1 MVSVNKEKLFLRGN
15 KFLGTQY
22 PIMCGAMT
30 WVSERNLVSSISN
43 AGGFGIL
50 ACGSMNVSQ
59 LDEEISATKK
69 MTKKVFGVN
78 LILLHPEIDDLIEC
92 CILQN
97 VDLVVFAGGFPKKS
111 QIQLLKSNG
120 IKTMC
125 FATTLSIAK
134 KMISHGIDSLVLEGS
149 EAGGHIGPV
158 SINVLAQDILPEINE
173 VPIFLAGGIGRG
185 EVILKFL
192 ELGASGCQIGTRFVC
207 AEESIAHK
215 NFKELFIKSEAR
227 NAQVSIKL
235 DERFPVI
242 PVRAIENN
250 ATKEFLNEQKKLLYQ
265 IERKTIS
272 LKEAQLAIEHFWAGS
287 LKNAVIDGDV
297 HNGSVMA
304 GQSVSLVKEIQT
316 VEEIFEELLTQM
328 DKQVNNEKVMRNV

>member
-1 MVSVNKEKLFLRGN
+1 MVSVNKEKLFVRGN

-50 ACGSMNVSQ
+50 ACGSMNVAQ

-78 LILLHPEIDDLIEC
+78 LILLHPEINDLIEC
-92 CILQN
+92 CILQK

-134 KMISHGIDSLVLEGS
+134 KMISYGIDSLILEGS

-173 VPIFLAGGIGRG
+173 VPVFLAGGIGRG
-185 EVILKFL
+185 EMEVVEVVVVVVAVAARHL
-192 ELGASGCQIGTRFVC
+192 EHVDRDAKKSGKGPPLGGA
-207 AEESIAHK
+207 
-215 NFKELFIKSEAR
+215 
-227 NAQVSIKL
+227 
-235 DERFPVI
+235 
-242 PVRAIENN
+242 
-250 ATKEFLNEQKKLLYQ
+250 
-265 IERKTIS
+265 
-272 LKEAQLAIEHFWAGS
+272 
-287 LKNAVIDGDV
+287 
-297 HNGSVMA
+297 
-304 GQSVSLVKEIQT
+304 
-316 VEEIFEELLTQM
+316 
-328 DKQVNNEKVMRNV
+328 